1 MCNSQCLSLDHCCC
15 RSCRHIQ
22 QCTSPLLRL
31 GNLLQGRVCDGYSSN
46 RQLDSEHLPSRLRE
60 PAKQPYVT
68 CSATCQVVFVWY
80 SIAMACYV
88 SSCCVDCV
96 ASPSSIMKRSRMSST
111 LRKHI
116 EEAFGASHRFP
127 ASLVHAPELHPP
139 SLSLPL
145 RRVTN
150 NLPIFAHPPAMSV
163 QVSMYF
169 FGSLW
174 P

>member
-1 MCNSQCLSLDHCCC
+1 MCNYQCLSLDHCCY

-22 QCTSPLLRL
+22 QCTSLLLRL

-111 LRKHI
+111 LRKHMRFT
-116 EEAFGASHRFP
+116 APPLTCSRKHRPQP
-127 ASLVHAPELHPP
+127 ARNSCSRRLPRLSQLLLSEPCGTISPYSCHA
-139 SLSLPL
+139 
-145 RRVTN
+145 
-150 NLPIFAHPPAMSV
+150 
-163 QVSMYF
+163 
-169 FGSLW
+169 
-174 P
+174 